1 MRKKAIGIDL
11 GTTNSVMA
19 VVRED
24 MPEIIPMGTNDDQV
38 LRSAVYFSNIGG
50 QNHVSFGKE
59 AIERGTEIGSTENFK
74 FDFKRDIGRPI
85 ASDTPDHTRVNSII
99 LSALVLNEFRKRAYV
114 VGQEMGQADGIKD
127 AVITVP
133 AYFTSDQ
140 RAATKN
146 AGRIAGFNV
155 LRIINEPTA
164 AAIAYA
170 HTKNAQG
177 NVLVFDLG
185 GGTFDVTIMRVAD
198 HAYDILATDGNSRLG
213 GIDFDKRLV
222 GYIMQELEKQGVNMT
237 NLSEKEKIQLQ
248 YKAEQIKTSLSV
260 NDQALYEHYVNGQ
273 GYGVLI
279 TQAIFNEITLD
290 LLKEGNDTLR
300 HVMQVLGRH
309 IRPDE
314 AAARGEA
321 GHFFLCL
328 HEHREDAV
336 IARLGEIRA
345 DVNAFNAQ
353 RETPYYL
360 TLLTGAYLVQ
370 EPGLDITVMQDR
382 ADAARK
388 SKPAENGRCAF
399 YDAGITA
406 RMHLEKELVNLLDSS
421 LANRDFK
428 VYYQPKVRL
437 RDGQVASAEALV
449 RWQHPQKGFIYPSDF
464 IPVFERSGDICRLD
478 LYVFEEVCAMLAG
491 RLAQGAPVFP
501 VAVNLSRRHFQTT
514 DFLQR
519 FADIRDQYQIPGGL
533 IELELTESIFFTV
546 GDILNVKEAIR
557 RMHELGFLCSL
568 DDFGAGFSS
577 LGLLKSFMVD
587 SVKLDRSFFL
597 DDSQRAHDVVE
608 SIVELARK
616 LGIETVAEGIEAPE
630 QVDFLRSIGCD
641 LVQGYVYARPMP
653 AEELEAWMRARH
665 GGEVT
670 QI

>member
-1 MRKKAIGIDL
+1 MTAMNGDNLSGCLLGAIVKKTQNEARREIVMRKKAIGIDL

-24 MPEIIPMGTNDDQV
+24 VPEIIPMGTNDDQV
-38 LRSAVYFSNIGG
+38 LRSAVYFSNISG

-170 HTKNAQG
+170 HTKSAQG

-290 LLKEGNDTLR
+290 LLKDTEIKVQSTL
-300 HVMQVLGRH
+300 QASGLKWEEIDH
-309 IRPDE
+309 ILLVGGSTRMPMIRQMIRLMSGLEPKFDLNPDTI
-314 AAARGEA
+314 
-321 GHFFLCL
+321 
-328 HEHREDAV
+328 V
-336 IARLGEIRA
+336 
-345 DVNAFNAQ
+345 
-353 RETPYYL
+353 
-360 TLLTGAYLVQ
+360 
-370 EPGLDITVMQDR
+370 
-382 ADAARK
+382 
-388 SKPAENGRCAF
+388 
-399 YDAGITA
+399 
-406 RMHLEKELVNLLDSS
+406 
-421 LANRDFK
+421 
-428 VYYQPKVRL
+428 
-437 RDGQVASAEALV
+437 
-449 RWQHPQKGFIYPSDF
+449 
-464 IPVFERSGDICRLD
+464 
-478 LYVFEEVCAMLAG
+478 
-491 RLAQGAPVFP
+491 AQGASIL
-501 VAVNLSRRHFQTT
+501 ADLIVNNEVSFSEHQDGKTT
-514 DFLQR
+514 ETDRVVVKDVTSQG
-519 FADIRDQYQIPGGL
+519 IGL
-533 IELELTESIFFTV
+533 LFKKNPNKNYSFV
-546 GDILNVKEAIR
+546 GDYYNSVVVPRNSVLPLAVTKDLFAVVDGQSKFKLRITEGNYENPFAVKILGQVEGQVPQPRQKGELLAQVTYAFDSEQIVTVTVSDPRSNTVVAHFSVNAQVNQTQEVVKEDLSELQAI
-557 RMHELGFLCSL
+557 FAKFIS
-568 DDFGAGFSS
+568 
-577 LGLLKSFMVD
+577 
-587 SVKLDRSFFL
+587 
-597 DDSQRAHDVVE
+597 
-608 SIVELARK
+608 
-616 LGIETVAEGIEAPE
+616 
-630 QVDFLRSIGCD
+630 
-641 LVQGYVYARPMP
+641 
-653 AEELEAWMRARH
+653 
-665 GGEVT
+665 
-670 QI
+670 

>member
-1 MRKKAIGIDL
+1 MTAMNGDNLSRCLLGAIVKKTQNEARREIVMRKKAIGIDL

-290 LLKEGNDTLR
+290 LLKDTEIKVQSTL
-300 HVMQVLGRH
+300 QASGLKWEEIDH
-309 IRPDE
+309 ILLVGGSTRMPMIRQMIRLMSGLEPKFDLNPDTI
-314 AAARGEA
+314 
-321 GHFFLCL
+321 
-328 HEHREDAV
+328 V
-336 IARLGEIRA
+336 
-345 DVNAFNAQ
+345 
-353 RETPYYL
+353 
-360 TLLTGAYLVQ
+360 
-370 EPGLDITVMQDR
+370 
-382 ADAARK
+382 
-388 SKPAENGRCAF
+388 
-399 YDAGITA
+399 
-406 RMHLEKELVNLLDSS
+406 
-421 LANRDFK
+421 
-428 VYYQPKVRL
+428 
-437 RDGQVASAEALV
+437 
-449 RWQHPQKGFIYPSDF
+449 
-464 IPVFERSGDICRLD
+464 
-478 LYVFEEVCAMLAG
+478 
-491 RLAQGAPVFP
+491 AQGASIL
-501 VAVNLSRRHFQTT
+501 ADLIVNNEVSFSEHQDGKTT
-514 DFLQR
+514 ETDRVVVKDVTSQG
-519 FADIRDQYQIPGGL
+519 IGL
-533 IELELTESIFFTV
+533 LFKKNPNKNYSFV
-546 GDILNVKEAIR
+546 GDYYNSVVVPRNSVLPLAVTKDLFAVVDGQSKFKLRITEGNYENPFAVKILGQVEGQVPQPRQKGELLAQVTYAFDSEQIVTVTVSDPRSNTVVARFSVNAQVNQTQEVVKEDLSELQAI
-557 RMHELGFLCSL
+557 FAKFIS
-568 DDFGAGFSS
+568 
-577 LGLLKSFMVD
+577 
-587 SVKLDRSFFL
+587 
-597 DDSQRAHDVVE
+597 
-608 SIVELARK
+608 
-616 LGIETVAEGIEAPE
+616 
-630 QVDFLRSIGCD
+630 
-641 LVQGYVYARPMP
+641 
-653 AEELEAWMRARH
+653 
-665 GGEVT
+665 
-670 QI
+670 

>member
-1 MRKKAIGIDL
+1 MTAMNGDNLSRCLLGAIVKKTQNEARREIVMRKKAIGIDL

-24 MPEIIPMGTNDDQV
+24 VPEIIPMGTNDDQV
-38 LRSAVYFSNIGG
+38 LRSAVYFSNISG

-290 LLKEGNDTLR
+290 LLKDTEIKVQSTL
-300 HVMQVLGRH
+300 QASGLKWEEIDH
-309 IRPDE
+309 ILLVGGSTRMPMIRQMIRLMSGLEPKFDLNPDTI
-314 AAARGEA
+314 
-321 GHFFLCL
+321 
-328 HEHREDAV
+328 V
-336 IARLGEIRA
+336 
-345 DVNAFNAQ
+345 
-353 RETPYYL
+353 
-360 TLLTGAYLVQ
+360 
-370 EPGLDITVMQDR
+370 
-382 ADAARK
+382 
-388 SKPAENGRCAF
+388 
-399 YDAGITA
+399 
-406 RMHLEKELVNLLDSS
+406 
-421 LANRDFK
+421 
-428 VYYQPKVRL
+428 
-437 RDGQVASAEALV
+437 
-449 RWQHPQKGFIYPSDF
+449 
-464 IPVFERSGDICRLD
+464 
-478 LYVFEEVCAMLAG
+478 
-491 RLAQGAPVFP
+491 AQGASIL
-501 VAVNLSRRHFQTT
+501 ADLIVNNEVSFSEHQDGKTT
-514 DFLQR
+514 ETDRVVVKDVTSQG
-519 FADIRDQYQIPGGL
+519 IGL
-533 IELELTESIFFTV
+533 LFKKNPNKNYSFV
-546 GDILNVKEAIR
+546 GDYYNSVVVPRNSVLPLAVTKDLFAVVDGQSKFKLRITEGNYENPFAVKILGQVEGQVLQPRQKGELLAQVTYAFDSEQIVTVTVSDPRSNTVVARFSVNAQVNQTQEVVKEDLSELQAI
-557 RMHELGFLCSL
+557 FAKFIS
-568 DDFGAGFSS
+568 
-577 LGLLKSFMVD
+577 
-587 SVKLDRSFFL
+587 
-597 DDSQRAHDVVE
+597 
-608 SIVELARK
+608 
-616 LGIETVAEGIEAPE
+616 
-630 QVDFLRSIGCD
+630 
-641 LVQGYVYARPMP
+641 
-653 AEELEAWMRARH
+653 
-665 GGEVT
+665 
-670 QI
+670 

>member
-24 MPEIIPMGTNDDQV
+24 VPEIIPMGTNDDQV
-38 LRSAVYFSNIGG
+38 LRSAVYFSNISG

-213 GIDFDKRLV
+213 GIDFDKRLG

-290 LLKEGNDTLR
+290 LLKDTEIKVQSTL
-300 HVMQVLGRH
+300 QASGLKWEEIDH
-309 IRPDE
+309 ILLVGGSTRMPMIRQMIRLMSGLEPKFDLNPDTI
-314 AAARGEA
+314 
-321 GHFFLCL
+321 
-328 HEHREDAV
+328 V
-336 IARLGEIRA
+336 
-345 DVNAFNAQ
+345 
-353 RETPYYL
+353 
-360 TLLTGAYLVQ
+360 
-370 EPGLDITVMQDR
+370 
-382 ADAARK
+382 
-388 SKPAENGRCAF
+388 
-399 YDAGITA
+399 
-406 RMHLEKELVNLLDSS
+406 
-421 LANRDFK
+421 
-428 VYYQPKVRL
+428 
-437 RDGQVASAEALV
+437 
-449 RWQHPQKGFIYPSDF
+449 
-464 IPVFERSGDICRLD
+464 
-478 LYVFEEVCAMLAG
+478 
-491 RLAQGAPVFP
+491 AQGASIL
-501 VAVNLSRRHFQTT
+501 ADLIVNNEVSFSEHQDGKTT
-514 DFLQR
+514 ETDRVVVKDVTSQG
-519 FADIRDQYQIPGGL
+519 IGL
-533 IELELTESIFFTV
+533 LFKKNPNKNYSFV
-546 GDILNVKEAIR
+546 GDYYNSVVVPRNSVLPLAVTKDLFAVVDGQSKFKLRITEGNYENPFAVKILGQVEGQVPQPRQKGELLAQVTYAFDSEQIVTVTVSDPRSNTVVARFSVNAQVNQTQEVVKEDLSELQAI
-557 RMHELGFLCSL
+557 FAKFIS
-568 DDFGAGFSS
+568 
-577 LGLLKSFMVD
+577 
-587 SVKLDRSFFL
+587 
-597 DDSQRAHDVVE
+597 
-608 SIVELARK
+608 
-616 LGIETVAEGIEAPE
+616 
-630 QVDFLRSIGCD
+630 
-641 LVQGYVYARPMP
+641 
-653 AEELEAWMRARH
+653 
-665 GGEVT
+665 
-670 QI
+670 

>member
-1 MRKKAIGIDL
+1 MTAMNGDNLSRCLLGAIVKKTQNEARREIVMRKKAIGIDL

-185 GGTFDVTIMRVAD
+185 GGTFDVTIMRMAD

-290 LLKEGNDTLR
+290 LLKDTEIKVQSTL
-300 HVMQVLGRH
+300 QASGLKWEEIDH
-309 IRPDE
+309 ILLVGGSTRMPMIRQMIRLMSGLEPKFDLNPDTI
-314 AAARGEA
+314 
-321 GHFFLCL
+321 
-328 HEHREDAV
+328 V
-336 IARLGEIRA
+336 
-345 DVNAFNAQ
+345 
-353 RETPYYL
+353 
-360 TLLTGAYLVQ
+360 
-370 EPGLDITVMQDR
+370 
-382 ADAARK
+382 
-388 SKPAENGRCAF
+388 
-399 YDAGITA
+399 
-406 RMHLEKELVNLLDSS
+406 
-421 LANRDFK
+421 
-428 VYYQPKVRL
+428 
-437 RDGQVASAEALV
+437 
-449 RWQHPQKGFIYPSDF
+449 
-464 IPVFERSGDICRLD
+464 
-478 LYVFEEVCAMLAG
+478 
-491 RLAQGAPVFP
+491 AQGASIL
-501 VAVNLSRRHFQTT
+501 ADLIVNNEVSFSEHQDGKTT
-514 DFLQR
+514 ETDRVVVKDVTSQG
-519 FADIRDQYQIPGGL
+519 IGL
-533 IELELTESIFFTV
+533 LFKKNPNKNYSFV
-546 GDILNVKEAIR
+546 GDYYNSVVVPRNSVLPLAVTKDLFAVVDGQSKFKLRITEGNYENPFAVKILGQVEGQVPQPRQKGELLAQVTYAFDSEQIVTVTVSDPRSNTVVARFSVNAQVNQTQEVVKEDLSELQAI
-557 RMHELGFLCSL
+557 FAKFIS
-568 DDFGAGFSS
+568 
-577 LGLLKSFMVD
+577 
-587 SVKLDRSFFL
+587 
-597 DDSQRAHDVVE
+597 
-608 SIVELARK
+608 
-616 LGIETVAEGIEAPE
+616 
-630 QVDFLRSIGCD
+630 
-641 LVQGYVYARPMP
+641 
-653 AEELEAWMRARH
+653 
-665 GGEVT
+665 
-670 QI
+670 

>member
-1 MRKKAIGIDL
+1 MTAMNGDNLSGCLLGAIVKKTQNEARREIVMRKKAIGIDL

-24 MPEIIPMGTNDDQV
+24 VPEIIPMGTNDDQV
-38 LRSAVYFSNIGG
+38 LRSAVYFSNISG

-290 LLKEGNDTLR
+290 LLKDTEIKVQSTL
-300 HVMQVLGRH
+300 QASGLKWEEIDH
-309 IRPDE
+309 ILLVGGSTRMPMIRQMIRLMSGLEPKFDLNPDTI
-314 AAARGEA
+314 
-321 GHFFLCL
+321 
-328 HEHREDAV
+328 V
-336 IARLGEIRA
+336 
-345 DVNAFNAQ
+345 
-353 RETPYYL
+353 
-360 TLLTGAYLVQ
+360 
-370 EPGLDITVMQDR
+370 
-382 ADAARK
+382 
-388 SKPAENGRCAF
+388 
-399 YDAGITA
+399 
-406 RMHLEKELVNLLDSS
+406 
-421 LANRDFK
+421 
-428 VYYQPKVRL
+428 
-437 RDGQVASAEALV
+437 
-449 RWQHPQKGFIYPSDF
+449 
-464 IPVFERSGDICRLD
+464 
-478 LYVFEEVCAMLAG
+478 
-491 RLAQGAPVFP
+491 AQGASIL
-501 VAVNLSRRHFQTT
+501 ADLIVNNEVSFSEHQDGKTT
-514 DFLQR
+514 ETDRVVVKDVTSQG
-519 FADIRDQYQIPGGL
+519 IGL
-533 IELELTESIFFTV
+533 LFKKNPNKNYSFV
-546 GDILNVKEAIR
+546 GDYYNSVVVPRNSVLPLAVTKDLFAVVDGQSKFKLRITEGNYENPFAVKILGQVEGQVPQPRQKGELLAQVTYAFDSEQIVTVTVSDPRSNTVVERFSVNAQVNQTQEVVKEDLSELQAI
-557 RMHELGFLCSL
+557 FAKFIS
-568 DDFGAGFSS
+568 
-577 LGLLKSFMVD
+577 
-587 SVKLDRSFFL
+587 
-597 DDSQRAHDVVE
+597 
-608 SIVELARK
+608 
-616 LGIETVAEGIEAPE
+616 
-630 QVDFLRSIGCD
+630 
-641 LVQGYVYARPMP
+641 
-653 AEELEAWMRARH
+653 
-665 GGEVT
+665 
-670 QI
+670 

>member
-1 MRKKAIGIDL
+1 MTAMNGDNLSGCLLGAIVKKTQNEARREIVMRKKAIGIDL

-24 MPEIIPMGTNDDQV
+24 VPEIIPMGTNDDQV
-38 LRSAVYFSNIGG
+38 LRSAVYFSNISG

-290 LLKEGNDTLR
+290 LLKDTEIKVQSTL
-300 HVMQVLGRH
+300 QASGLKWEDIDH
-309 IRPDE
+309 ILLVGGSTRMPMIRQMIRLMSGLEPKFDLNPDTI
-314 AAARGEA
+314 
-321 GHFFLCL
+321 
-328 HEHREDAV
+328 V
-336 IARLGEIRA
+336 
-345 DVNAFNAQ
+345 
-353 RETPYYL
+353 
-360 TLLTGAYLVQ
+360 
-370 EPGLDITVMQDR
+370 
-382 ADAARK
+382 
-388 SKPAENGRCAF
+388 
-399 YDAGITA
+399 
-406 RMHLEKELVNLLDSS
+406 
-421 LANRDFK
+421 
-428 VYYQPKVRL
+428 
-437 RDGQVASAEALV
+437 
-449 RWQHPQKGFIYPSDF
+449 
-464 IPVFERSGDICRLD
+464 
-478 LYVFEEVCAMLAG
+478 
-491 RLAQGAPVFP
+491 AQGASIL
-501 VAVNLSRRHFQTT
+501 ADLIVNNEVSFSEHQDGKTT
-514 DFLQR
+514 ETDRVVVKDVTSQG
-519 FADIRDQYQIPGGL
+519 IGL
-533 IELELTESIFFTV
+533 LFKKNPNKNYSFV
-546 GDILNVKEAIR
+546 GDYYNSVVVPRNSVLPLAVTKDLLAVVDGQSKFKLRITEGNYENPFAVKILGQVEGQVPQPRQKGELLAQVTYAFDSEQIVTVTVSDPRSNTVVARFSVNAQVNQTQEVVKEDLSELQAI
-557 RMHELGFLCSL
+557 FAKFIS
-568 DDFGAGFSS
+568 
-577 LGLLKSFMVD
+577 
-587 SVKLDRSFFL
+587 
-597 DDSQRAHDVVE
+597 
-608 SIVELARK
+608 
-616 LGIETVAEGIEAPE
+616 
-630 QVDFLRSIGCD
+630 
-641 LVQGYVYARPMP
+641 
-653 AEELEAWMRARH
+653 
-665 GGEVT
+665 
-670 QI
+670 

>member
-1 MRKKAIGIDL
+1 MTAMNGDNLSGCLLGAIVKKTQNEARREIVMRKKAIGIDL

-24 MPEIIPMGTNDDQV
+24 VPEIIPMGTNDDQV
-38 LRSAVYFSNIGG
+38 LRSAVYFSNISG

-99 LSALVLNEFRKRAYV
+99 LSALVLNEFRKRVYV

-290 LLKEGNDTLR
+290 LLKDTEIKVQSTL
-300 HVMQVLGRH
+300 QASGLKWEEIDH
-309 IRPDE
+309 ILLVGGSTRMPMIRQMIRLMSGLEPKFDLNPDTI
-314 AAARGEA
+314 
-321 GHFFLCL
+321 
-328 HEHREDAV
+328 V
-336 IARLGEIRA
+336 
-345 DVNAFNAQ
+345 
-353 RETPYYL
+353 
-360 TLLTGAYLVQ
+360 
-370 EPGLDITVMQDR
+370 
-382 ADAARK
+382 
-388 SKPAENGRCAF
+388 
-399 YDAGITA
+399 
-406 RMHLEKELVNLLDSS
+406 
-421 LANRDFK
+421 
-428 VYYQPKVRL
+428 
-437 RDGQVASAEALV
+437 
-449 RWQHPQKGFIYPSDF
+449 
-464 IPVFERSGDICRLD
+464 
-478 LYVFEEVCAMLAG
+478 
-491 RLAQGAPVFP
+491 AQGASIL
-501 VAVNLSRRHFQTT
+501 ADLIVNNEVSFSEHQDGKTT
-514 DFLQR
+514 ETDRVVVKDVTSQG
-519 FADIRDQYQIPGGL
+519 IGL
-533 IELELTESIFFTV
+533 LFKKNPNKNYSFV
-546 GDILNVKEAIR
+546 GDYYNSVVVPRNSVLPLAVTKDLFAVVDGQSKFKLRITEGNYENPFAVKILGQVEGQVPQPRQKGELLAQVTYAFDSEQIVTVTVSDPRSNTVVARFSVNAQVNQTQEVVKEDLSELQAI
-557 RMHELGFLCSL
+557 FAKFIS
-568 DDFGAGFSS
+568 
-577 LGLLKSFMVD
+577 
-587 SVKLDRSFFL
+587 
-597 DDSQRAHDVVE
+597 
-608 SIVELARK
+608 
-616 LGIETVAEGIEAPE
+616 
-630 QVDFLRSIGCD
+630 
-641 LVQGYVYARPMP
+641 
-653 AEELEAWMRARH
+653 
-665 GGEVT
+665 
-670 QI
+670 

>member
-1 MRKKAIGIDL
+1 MTAMNGDNLSGCLLGAIVKKTQNEARREIVMRKKAIGIDL

-290 LLKEGNDTLR
+290 LLKDTEIKVQSTL
-300 HVMQVLGRH
+300 QASGLKWEDIDH
-309 IRPDE
+309 ILLVGGSTRMPMIRQMIRLMSGLEPKFDLNPDTI
-314 AAARGEA
+314 
-321 GHFFLCL
+321 
-328 HEHREDAV
+328 V
-336 IARLGEIRA
+336 
-345 DVNAFNAQ
+345 
-353 RETPYYL
+353 
-360 TLLTGAYLVQ
+360 
-370 EPGLDITVMQDR
+370 
-382 ADAARK
+382 
-388 SKPAENGRCAF
+388 
-399 YDAGITA
+399 
-406 RMHLEKELVNLLDSS
+406 
-421 LANRDFK
+421 
-428 VYYQPKVRL
+428 
-437 RDGQVASAEALV
+437 
-449 RWQHPQKGFIYPSDF
+449 
-464 IPVFERSGDICRLD
+464 
-478 LYVFEEVCAMLAG
+478 
-491 RLAQGAPVFP
+491 AQGASIL
-501 VAVNLSRRHFQTT
+501 ADLIVNNEVSFSEHQDGKTT
-514 DFLQR
+514 ETDRVVVKDVTSQG
-519 FADIRDQYQIPGGL
+519 IGL
-533 IELELTESIFFTV
+533 LFKKNPNKNYSFV
-546 GDILNVKEAIR
+546 GDYYNSVVVPRNSVLPLAVTKDLFAVVDGQSKFKLRITEGNYENPFAVKILGQVEGQVPQPRQKGELLAQVTYAFDSEQIVTVTVSDPRSNTVVARFSVNAQVNQTQEVVKEDLSELQAI
-557 RMHELGFLCSL
+557 FAKFIS
-568 DDFGAGFSS
+568 
-577 LGLLKSFMVD
+577 
-587 SVKLDRSFFL
+587 
-597 DDSQRAHDVVE
+597 
-608 SIVELARK
+608 
-616 LGIETVAEGIEAPE
+616 
-630 QVDFLRSIGCD
+630 
-641 LVQGYVYARPMP
+641 
-653 AEELEAWMRARH
+653 
-665 GGEVT
+665 
-670 QI
+670 

>member
-1 MRKKAIGIDL
+1 MTAMNGDNLSGCLLGAIVKKTQNEARREIVMRKKAIGIDL

-24 MPEIIPMGTNDDQV
+24 VPEIIPMGTNDDQV
-38 LRSAVYFSNIGG
+38 LRSAVYFSNISG

-127 AVITVP
+127 DVITVP

-290 LLKEGNDTLR
+290 LLKDTEIKVQSTL
-300 HVMQVLGRH
+300 QASGLKWEDIDH
-309 IRPDE
+309 ILLVGGSTRMPMIRQMIRLMSGLEPKFDLNPDTI
-314 AAARGEA
+314 
-321 GHFFLCL
+321 
-328 HEHREDAV
+328 V
-336 IARLGEIRA
+336 
-345 DVNAFNAQ
+345 
-353 RETPYYL
+353 
-360 TLLTGAYLVQ
+360 
-370 EPGLDITVMQDR
+370 
-382 ADAARK
+382 
-388 SKPAENGRCAF
+388 
-399 YDAGITA
+399 
-406 RMHLEKELVNLLDSS
+406 
-421 LANRDFK
+421 
-428 VYYQPKVRL
+428 
-437 RDGQVASAEALV
+437 
-449 RWQHPQKGFIYPSDF
+449 
-464 IPVFERSGDICRLD
+464 
-478 LYVFEEVCAMLAG
+478 
-491 RLAQGAPVFP
+491 AQGASIL
-501 VAVNLSRRHFQTT
+501 ADLIVNNEVSFSEHQDGKTT
-514 DFLQR
+514 ETDRVVVKDVTSQG
-519 FADIRDQYQIPGGL
+519 IGL
-533 IELELTESIFFTV
+533 LFKKNPNKNYSFV
-546 GDILNVKEAIR
+546 GDYYNSVVVPRNSVLPLAVTKDLFAVVDGQSKFKLRITEGNYENPFAVKILGQVEGQVPQPRQKGELLAQVTYAFDSEQIVTVTVSDPRSNTVVARFSVNAQVNQTQEVVKEDLSELQAI
-557 RMHELGFLCSL
+557 FAKFIS
-568 DDFGAGFSS
+568 
-577 LGLLKSFMVD
+577 
-587 SVKLDRSFFL
+587 
-597 DDSQRAHDVVE
+597 
-608 SIVELARK
+608 
-616 LGIETVAEGIEAPE
+616 
-630 QVDFLRSIGCD
+630 
-641 LVQGYVYARPMP
+641 
-653 AEELEAWMRARH
+653 
-665 GGEVT
+665 
-670 QI
+670 

>member
-1 MRKKAIGIDL
+1 MRNEARREIVMRKKAIGIDL

-24 MPEIIPMGTNDDQV
+24 VPEIIPMGTNDDQV

-50 QNHVSFGKE
+50 KNHVSFGKE

-114 VGQEMGQADGIKD
+114 VGQEIGQADGIKD

-279 TQAIFNEITLD
+279 TQAIFNELTLD
-290 LLKEGNDTLR
+290 LLKDTEIKVQSTLQASGLKWEEIDHILLVGGSTRMPMIRQMIRLMSGLEPKFDLNPDTIVAQGASILADLIVNNEVSFSEHQDGKTTETDRVVVKDVTSQGIGLLFKKNPNRNYSFVGDYYNSVVVPRNSVLPLAVTKDLFAVVDGQNKFKLRITEGNYEN
-300 HVMQVLGRH
+300 
-309 IRPDE
+309 P
-314 AAARGEA
+314 
-321 GHFFLCL
+321 F
-328 HEHREDAV
+328 AV
-336 IARLGEIRA
+336 KILGE
-345 DVNAFNAQ
+345 V
-353 RETPYYL
+353 
-360 TLLTGAYLVQ
+360 
-370 EPGLDITVMQDR
+370 
-382 ADAARK
+382 K
-388 SKPAENGRCAF
+388 
-399 YDAGITA
+399 
-406 RMHLEKELVNLLDSS
+406 
-421 LANRDFK
+421 
-428 VYYQPKVRL
+428 
-437 RDGQVASAEALV
+437 GQVAQP
-449 RWQHPQKGFIYPSDF
+449 RQKG
-464 IPVFERSGDICRLD
+464 EL
-478 LYVFEEVCAMLAG
+478 
-491 RLAQGAPVFP
+491 LAQVTYAFDSEQIVTVTVSDPRSKTV
-501 VAVNLSRRHFQTT
+501 VARFSVNAQVSQT
-514 DFLQR
+514 Q
-519 FADIRDQYQIPGGL
+519 
-533 IELELTESIFFTV
+533 EV
-546 GDILNVKEAIR
+546 VKEDLSELQAI
-557 RMHELGFLCSL
+557 FAKFIS
-568 DDFGAGFSS
+568 
-577 LGLLKSFMVD
+577 
-587 SVKLDRSFFL
+587 
-597 DDSQRAHDVVE
+597 
-608 SIVELARK
+608 
-616 LGIETVAEGIEAPE
+616 
-630 QVDFLRSIGCD
+630 
-641 LVQGYVYARPMP
+641 
-653 AEELEAWMRARH
+653 
-665 GGEVT
+665 
-670 QI
+670 

>member
-1 MRKKAIGIDL
+1 MTAMNGDNLSGSLLGAIVKKTQNEARREIVMRKKAIGIDL

-24 MPEIIPMGTNDDQV
+24 VPEIIPMGTNDDQV
-38 LRSAVYFSNIGG
+38 LRSAVYFSNISG

-170 HTKNAQG
+170 HTKSAQG

-290 LLKEGNDTLR
+290 LLKDTEIKVQSTL
-300 HVMQVLGRH
+300 QASGLKWEEIDH
-309 IRPDE
+309 ILLVGGSTRMPMIRQMIRLMSGLEPKFDLNPDTI
-314 AAARGEA
+314 
-321 GHFFLCL
+321 
-328 HEHREDAV
+328 V
-336 IARLGEIRA
+336 
-345 DVNAFNAQ
+345 
-353 RETPYYL
+353 
-360 TLLTGAYLVQ
+360 
-370 EPGLDITVMQDR
+370 
-382 ADAARK
+382 
-388 SKPAENGRCAF
+388 
-399 YDAGITA
+399 
-406 RMHLEKELVNLLDSS
+406 
-421 LANRDFK
+421 
-428 VYYQPKVRL
+428 
-437 RDGQVASAEALV
+437 
-449 RWQHPQKGFIYPSDF
+449 
-464 IPVFERSGDICRLD
+464 
-478 LYVFEEVCAMLAG
+478 
-491 RLAQGAPVFP
+491 AQGASIL
-501 VAVNLSRRHFQTT
+501 ADLIVNNEVSFSEHQDGKTT
-514 DFLQR
+514 ETDRVVVKDVTSQG
-519 FADIRDQYQIPGGL
+519 IGL
-533 IELELTESIFFTV
+533 LFKKNPNKNYSFV
-546 GDILNVKEAIR
+546 GDYYNSVVVPRNSVLPLAVIKDLFAVVDGQSKFKLRITEGNYENPFAVKILGQVEGQVPQPRQKGELLAQVTYAFDSEQIVTVTVSDPRSNTVVARFSVNAQVNQTQEVVKEDLSELQAI
-557 RMHELGFLCSL
+557 FAKFIS
-568 DDFGAGFSS
+568 
-577 LGLLKSFMVD
+577 
-587 SVKLDRSFFL
+587 
-597 DDSQRAHDVVE
+597 
-608 SIVELARK
+608 
-616 LGIETVAEGIEAPE
+616 
-630 QVDFLRSIGCD
+630 
-641 LVQGYVYARPMP
+641 
-653 AEELEAWMRARH
+653 
-665 GGEVT
+665 
-670 QI
+670 

>member
-1 MRKKAIGIDL
+1 MTAMNRDNLSGCLLGAIVKKTQNEARREIVMRKKAIGIDL

-290 LLKEGNDTLR
+290 LLKDTEIKVQSTL
-300 HVMQVLGRH
+300 QASGLKWEDIDH
-309 IRPDE
+309 ILLVGGSTRMPMIRQMIRLMSGLEPKFDLNPDTI
-314 AAARGEA
+314 
-321 GHFFLCL
+321 
-328 HEHREDAV
+328 V
-336 IARLGEIRA
+336 
-345 DVNAFNAQ
+345 
-353 RETPYYL
+353 
-360 TLLTGAYLVQ
+360 
-370 EPGLDITVMQDR
+370 
-382 ADAARK
+382 
-388 SKPAENGRCAF
+388 
-399 YDAGITA
+399 
-406 RMHLEKELVNLLDSS
+406 
-421 LANRDFK
+421 
-428 VYYQPKVRL
+428 
-437 RDGQVASAEALV
+437 
-449 RWQHPQKGFIYPSDF
+449 
-464 IPVFERSGDICRLD
+464 
-478 LYVFEEVCAMLAG
+478 
-491 RLAQGAPVFP
+491 AQGASIL
-501 VAVNLSRRHFQTT
+501 ADLIVNNEVSFSEHQDGKTT
-514 DFLQR
+514 ETDRVVVKDVTSQG
-519 FADIRDQYQIPGGL
+519 IGL
-533 IELELTESIFFTV
+533 LFKKNPNKNYSFV
-546 GDILNVKEAIR
+546 GDYYNSVVVPRNSVLPLAVTKDLFAVVDGQSKFKLRITEGNYENPFAVKILGQVEGQVPQPRQKGELLAQVTYAFDSEQIVTVTVSDPRSNTVVARFSVNAQVNQTQEVVKEDLSELQAI
-557 RMHELGFLCSL
+557 FAKFIS
-568 DDFGAGFSS
+568 
-577 LGLLKSFMVD
+577 
-587 SVKLDRSFFL
+587 
-597 DDSQRAHDVVE
+597 
-608 SIVELARK
+608 
-616 LGIETVAEGIEAPE
+616 
-630 QVDFLRSIGCD
+630 
-641 LVQGYVYARPMP
+641 
-653 AEELEAWMRARH
+653 
-665 GGEVT
+665 
-670 QI
+670 

>member
-1 MRKKAIGIDL
+1 MTAMNGDNLSRCLLGAIVKKTQNEARREIVMRKKAIGIDL

-24 MPEIIPMGTNDDQV
+24 VPEIIPMGTNDDQV
-38 LRSAVYFSNIGG
+38 LRSAVYFSNISG

-290 LLKEGNDTLR
+290 LLKDTEIKVQSTL
-300 HVMQVLGRH
+300 QASGLKWEEIDH
-309 IRPDE
+309 ILLVGGSTRMPMIRQMIRLMSGLEPKFDLNPDTI
-314 AAARGEA
+314 
-321 GHFFLCL
+321 
-328 HEHREDAV
+328 V
-336 IARLGEIRA
+336 
-345 DVNAFNAQ
+345 
-353 RETPYYL
+353 
-360 TLLTGAYLVQ
+360 
-370 EPGLDITVMQDR
+370 
-382 ADAARK
+382 
-388 SKPAENGRCAF
+388 
-399 YDAGITA
+399 
-406 RMHLEKELVNLLDSS
+406 
-421 LANRDFK
+421 
-428 VYYQPKVRL
+428 
-437 RDGQVASAEALV
+437 
-449 RWQHPQKGFIYPSDF
+449 
-464 IPVFERSGDICRLD
+464 
-478 LYVFEEVCAMLAG
+478 
-491 RLAQGAPVFP
+491 AQGASIL
-501 VAVNLSRRHFQTT
+501 ADLIVNNEVSFSEHQDGKTT
-514 DFLQR
+514 ETDRVVVKDVTSQG
-519 FADIRDQYQIPGGL
+519 IGL
-533 IELELTESIFFTV
+533 LFKKNPNKNYSFV
-546 GDILNVKEAIR
+546 GDYYNSVVVPRNSVLPLAVTKDLFAVVDGQSKFKLRITEGNYENPFAVKILGQVEGQVPQPRQKGELLAQVTYAFDSEQIVTVTVSDPRSNTVVARFSVNAQVNQTQEVVKEDLSELQAI
-557 RMHELGFLCSL
+557 FAKFIS
-568 DDFGAGFSS
+568 
-577 LGLLKSFMVD
+577 
-587 SVKLDRSFFL
+587 
-597 DDSQRAHDVVE
+597 
-608 SIVELARK
+608 
-616 LGIETVAEGIEAPE
+616 
-630 QVDFLRSIGCD
+630 
-641 LVQGYVYARPMP
+641 
-653 AEELEAWMRARH
+653 
-665 GGEVT
+665 
-670 QI
+670 

>member
-74 FDFKRDIGRPI
+74 LDFKRDIGRPI

-290 LLKEGNDTLR
+290 LLKDTEIKVQSTL
-300 HVMQVLGRH
+300 QASGLKWEEIDH
-309 IRPDE
+309 ILLVGGSTRMPMIRQMIRLMSGLEPKFDLNPDTI
-314 AAARGEA
+314 
-321 GHFFLCL
+321 
-328 HEHREDAV
+328 V
-336 IARLGEIRA
+336 
-345 DVNAFNAQ
+345 
-353 RETPYYL
+353 
-360 TLLTGAYLVQ
+360 
-370 EPGLDITVMQDR
+370 
-382 ADAARK
+382 
-388 SKPAENGRCAF
+388 
-399 YDAGITA
+399 
-406 RMHLEKELVNLLDSS
+406 
-421 LANRDFK
+421 
-428 VYYQPKVRL
+428 
-437 RDGQVASAEALV
+437 
-449 RWQHPQKGFIYPSDF
+449 
-464 IPVFERSGDICRLD
+464 
-478 LYVFEEVCAMLAG
+478 
-491 RLAQGAPVFP
+491 AQGASIL
-501 VAVNLSRRHFQTT
+501 ADLIVNNEVSFSEHQDGKTT
-514 DFLQR
+514 ETDRVVVKDVTSQG
-519 FADIRDQYQIPGGL
+519 IGL
-533 IELELTESIFFTV
+533 LFKKNPNKNYSFV
-546 GDILNVKEAIR
+546 GDYYNSVVVPRNSVLPLAVTKDLFAVVDGQSKFKLRITEGNYENPFAVKILGQVEGQVPQPRQKGELLAQVTYAFDSEQIVTVTVSDPRSNTVVARFSVNAQVNQTQEVVKEDLSELQAI
-557 RMHELGFLCSL
+557 FAKFIS
-568 DDFGAGFSS
+568 
-577 LGLLKSFMVD
+577 
-587 SVKLDRSFFL
+587 
-597 DDSQRAHDVVE
+597 
-608 SIVELARK
+608 
-616 LGIETVAEGIEAPE
+616 
-630 QVDFLRSIGCD
+630 
-641 LVQGYVYARPMP
+641 
-653 AEELEAWMRARH
+653 
-665 GGEVT
+665 
-670 QI
+670 